1 MAGISI
7 YLVDL
12 TKQFSVR
19 MIFTFFHTA
28 HVLVKTLL
36 SRNFYGEIKECVV
49 FTLGQLYQDTLSPIY
64 LDAANSFFE
73 IFLDTIGPHLQDPTH
88 MKTP

>member
-49 FTLGQLYQDTLSPIY
+49 FTLGQLYQDMYFDGIGKKI
-64 LDAANSFFE
+64 
-73 IFLDTIGPHLQDPTH
+73 IFWPFLAHSVSLISLEFCE
-88 MKTP
+88 KSE